1 MMSIND
7 RILNIASSNT
17 KLMAFVYD
25 HYKHSVEKD
34 VQKLVEEQSKYDTI
48 KEIEPLLELK
58 NKILEKKCKF
68 VSYNGNMSNYRM
80 YGISNALFENGFD
93 KVYELP
99 SVEHGLIFYNQN
111 WTDTAL
117 TARASCVTFGPFR
130 KQILQRYYKTPV
142 FEVGPY
148 IQYADNYY
156 NHMQMVEWKDK
167 LGKTLLVFPM
177 HSTDDSVLNY
187 NNQLY
192 IQEIEKR
199 AKEYDSVIISV
210 FWWNLDDGIVRQFKK
225 MGYHIASAGYRED
238 PNFLRRQRAMI
249 EVADHVISDSVGTH
263 IGYCYKLGKQVE
275 FITVDTHIKINEVT
289 SDKERFNRK
298 QRKIV
303 QDVIEKGN
311 SNEVDNIM
319 NFYWGNNINLT
330 REQLNAIVD
339 INRDITIS
347 GNFWK
352 RNYEKVARE
361 LLNEYRVKDILKY
374 DLLKKSIDNKG
385 Y

>member
-1 MMSIND
+1 M
-7 RILNIASSNT
+7 
-17 KLMAFVYD
+17 
-25 HYKHSVEKD
+25 
-34 VQKLVEEQSKYDTI
+34 
-48 KEIEPLLELK
+48 
-58 NKILEKKCKF
+58 
-68 VSYNGNMSNYRM
+68 
-80 YGISNALFENGFD
+80 
-93 KVYELP
+93 
-99 SVEHGLIFYNQN
+99 
-111 WTDTAL
+111 
-117 TARASCVTFGPFR
+117 
-130 KQILQRYYKTPV
+130 
-142 FEVGPY
+142 
-148 IQYADNYY
+148 
-156 NHMQMVEWKDK
+156 
-167 LGKTLLVFPM
+167 
-177 HSTDDSVLNY
+177 
-187 NNQLY
+187 
-192 IQEIEKR
+192 
-199 AKEYDSVIISV
+199 
-210 FWWNLDDGIVRQFKK
+210 
-225 MGYHIASAGYRED
+225 
-238 PNFLRRQRAMI
+238 RRQRAMI

-352 RNYEKVARE
+352 RDYEKVARE

>member
-7 RILNIASSNT
+7 RILNIVSSNT
-17 KLMAFVYD
+17 KLMAFVYE
-25 HYKHSVEKD
+25 HYKNNVEKA
-34 VQKLVEEQSKYDTI
+34 VRKLVDEQSNYDTI

-80 YGISNALFENGFD
+80 YGIGNALFGKKIE

-130 KQILQRYYKTPV
+130 KQILQRYYKTPI

-156 NHMQMVEWKDK
+156 NQMQMSEWKTK

-187 NNQLY
+187 DNRRY

-199 AKEYDSVIISV
+199 AKDYDSIIISV
-210 FWWNLDDGIVRQFKK
+210 FWWNLDDNIVQQFKN

-249 EVADHVISDSVGTH
+249 EVADHIISDSVGTH

-275 FITVDTHIKINEVT
+275 FITADTHIKVNGVI
-289 SDKERFNRK
+289 SDKEHFNQE
-298 QRKIV
+298 QRKTV
-303 QDVIEKGN
+303 QDAIEKGS
-311 SNEVDNIM
+311 SNEIDNIM
-319 NFYWGNNINLT
+319 NFYWGNNISLT
-330 REQLNAIVD
+330 REQLDAIVD

-347 GNFWK
+347 GHYWK
-352 RNYEKVARE
+352 KNYERIVRE
-361 LLNEYRVKDILKY
+361 LLEEYRVKDILKY
-374 DLLKKSIDNKG
+374 DLLKKSIDNEVV
-385 Y
+385 

>member
-7 RILNIASSNT
+7 RILNIVSSNT
-17 KLMAFVYD
+17 KLMAFVYE
-25 HYKHSVEKD
+25 HYKNNVEKA
-34 VQKLVEEQSKYDTI
+34 VRKLVDEQSNYDTI

-80 YGISNALFENGFD
+80 YGIGNALFGKKIE

-130 KQILQRYYKTPV
+130 KQILQRYYKTPI

-156 NHMQMVEWKDK
+156 NQTQMSEWKTK

-187 NNQLY
+187 DNRRY

-199 AKEYDSVIISV
+199 AKDYDSIIISV
-210 FWWNLDDGIVRQFKK
+210 FWWNLDDNIVQQFKN
-225 MGYHIASAGYRED
+225 MGYRIASAGYRED

-249 EVADHVISDSVGTH
+249 EVADHIISDSVGTH

-275 FITVDTHIKINEVT
+275 FITADTHIKVNGVI
-289 SDKERFNRK
+289 SDKEHFNQE
-298 QRKIV
+298 QRKTV
-303 QDVIEKGN
+303 QDAIEKGS
-311 SNEVDNIM
+311 SNEIDNIM
-319 NFYWGNNINLT
+319 NFYWGNNISLT
-330 REQLNAIVD
+330 REQLDAIVD

-347 GNFWK
+347 GHYWK
-352 RNYEKVARE
+352 KNYERTVRE
-361 LLNEYRVKDILKY
+361 LLEEYRVKDILKY
-374 DLLKKSIDNKG
+374 DLLKKSIDNEVV
-385 Y
+385 